1 MHKSIDNDHSPG
13 VLSGSNNKGDVMN
26 HVIKQINS
34 LKLENLE
41 LKKMIG
47 EKLKNPNQGRSGQ
60 IKSCHSVRSQS
71 ILSKYS
77 TRKLEL
83 ESIKSSRSKVSSKKS
98 APKKKKV
105 SSSFTPNNCRYS

>member
-1 MHKSIDNDHSPG
+1 MQKSLENDPSQHF
-13 VLSGSNNKGDVMN
+13 LSGSNNKGDVMN

-47 EKLKNPNQGRSGQ
+47 EKLTSHNQGPGRSAPKPGE
-60 IKSCHSVRSQS
+60 SVRSQS

-77 TRKLEL
+77 NRKLEL
-83 ESIKSSRSKVSSKKS
+83 ESIKSSRSKVSTRKASGLKKG
-98 APKKKKV
+98 K
-105 SSSFTPNNCRYS
+105 